1 MFGLLHAKI
10 GADIAKKK
18 YGFTKEMQQAIIY
31 HTVGH
36 VGMSMLSKIVFVADK
51 IEENRSYEGVE
62 ELRKLAKEDIDS
74 SILIMLEHA
83 INKNIDKG
91 VLIHPDGIIARN
103 QIILER
109 MLKEQENN

>member
-18 YGFTKEMQQAIIY
+18 YNFTKDMLDAITY

-36 VGMSMLSKIVFVADK
+36 IDMSPLSKIVFVADK
-51 IEENRSYEGVE
+51 IEENRSYDGVE
-62 ELRKLAKEDIDS
+62 ELRNLAKEDIDS
-74 SILIMLEHA
+74 CILIMLEQA
-83 INKNIDKG
+83 IKKNIEKG

-103 QIILER
+103 KLILAR